1 MQKAKKNMRE
11 INFKKAVAQKF
22 KEYDQ
27 KLEALTSIN
36 VFEVIEKAVQTKVLT
51 EMKMLLPTH
60 VPKALA
66 NYVKPSLNNFVLELM
81 KNNEISLFTKPS
93 TNTDDLLKM
102 ELKLKLLN
110 RMQLNKSYET
120 RDTYQQLYNTLYD
133 FITLDQEALDDQ
145 DAEPSFHKRTH
156 DDQDPPN
163 DREGEKM
170 KKRRKDVGEPSSR

>member
-1 MQKAKKNMRE
+1 
-11 INFKKAVAQKF
+11 
-22 KEYDQ
+22 
-27 KLEALTSIN
+27 
-36 VFEVIEKAVQTKVLT
+36 
-51 EMKMLLPTH
+51 
-60 VPKALA
+60 
-66 NYVKPSLNNFVLELM
+66 VKPSLNNFVLELM

>member
-1 MQKAKKNMRE
+1 MRK

-36 VFEVIEKAVQTKVLT
+36 ISEAIEKVVQAKVLT
-51 EMKMLLPTH
+51 EMKKPLPTH

-66 NYVKPSLNNFVLELM
+66 NYVKPCFKNFVLEVM
-81 KNNEISLFTKPS
+81 KNNQNSLFTKPS
-93 TNTDDLLKM
+93 TTTDDLPEL

-110 RMQLNKSYET
+110 RMHLNKSHET
-120 RDTYQQLYNTLYD
+120 HDTHQQLYNTLYQS
-133 FITLDQEALDDQ
+133 ITLDQEALDAQ

-156 DDQDPPN
+156 DD
-163 DREGEKM
+163 
-170 KKRRKDVGEPSSR
+170 